1 MCAQRVKRMTSSPL
15 CRQDQLCT
23 ALWCRRAVPV
33 LSAWGHLLTRTL
45 LLMLLCLSV
54 SVAVLYSDSE
64 VIGSLVTVCL
74 CVGSVSY
81 LKCFIVPVSQWT
93 AVVHW
98 ELWIHLGRSQCFL
111 AVALC
116 LFKCCLMIQM
126 LTSWVF
132 IALCG
137 SVVYCFH
144 LRWSCC
150 LPVCLLSLCWN
161 TWFRKLTLSEMLV
174 NAVNCCNQK
183 VAWRIM
189 LLWVCFCCVVVCH
202 WERPCLCLGV
212 YALHY

>member
-111 AVALC
+111 AVAL
-116 LFKCCLMIQM
+116 
-126 LTSWVF
+126 
-132 IALCG
+132 
-137 SVVYCFH
+137 SVQVLLDDTDADKLGIYSTLWFCS
-144 LRWSCC
+144 L
-150 LPVCLLSLCWN
+150 LLSPKMIVLP
-161 TWFRKLTLSEMLV
+161 TSLFALTLLKYLV
-174 NAVNCCNQK
+174 QKMNFKWNAS
-183 VAWRIM
+183 
-189 LLWVCFCCVVVCH
+189 
-202 WERPCLCLGV
+202 
-212 YALHY
+212 